1 MISQKMQDAINA
13 QINEELFSSYLYL
26 SMSAFFEDMSL
37 TGFANWMRIQA
48 QEEQFHAMK
57 FFDYLNERGGKVELL
72 AIEKPENQWKDIVTV
87 FEQTQKHEEHI
98 TAKINELV
106 KIASD
111 ENDYASS
118 NFLQWYVNEQ
128 VEEEATASEILE
140 QIRFLGENK
149 HGILMLDREFKGRSF
164 QAPVDGE

>member
-1 MISQKMQDAINA
+1 MISQKMQEAINA

-57 FFDYLNERGGKVELL
+57 FFDYLSERGGRVELL
-72 AIEKPENQWKDIVTV
+72 AIEKPEKNWPDIVTV
-87 FEQTQKHEEHI
+87 FEETYKHEQHI

-106 KIASD
+106 SIAAD
-111 ENDYASS
+111 EKDYASG
-118 NFLQWYVNEQ
+118 NFLQWYVGEQ
-128 VEEEATASEILE
+128 VEEEAAASEILE
-140 QIRFLGENK
+140 QIKFLGENK
-149 HGILMLDREFKGRSF
+149 HGILMLDREFKSRTF
-164 QAPVDGE
+164 QPPVEA